1 MENKTN
7 ELEIKRSA
15 AKEWIEACGDGEIKR
30 MYGHHMRS
38 FIAGWDAASLQSS
51 KDREA
56 FDQLKVDYDNLQS
69 LSDQQEERIK
79 ELKDERD
86 SLSQMVLEMVG
97 ESEEQIM
104 KEFLEFKLNRKA

>member
-1 MENKTN
+1 MENKTA
-7 ELEIKRSA
+7 EEIFTRHLR
-15 AKEWIEACGDGEIKR
+15 E
-30 MYGHHMRS
+30 S
-38 FIAGWDAASLQSS
+38 FNNGRGNHLYFIGAMEEYHSLQSS

-56 FDQLKVDYDNLQS
+56 YDQLKVDYDNLQS

-104 KEFLEFKLNRKA
+104 KEFLEFKNKKKALNL